1 MGSPSPQNNAEN
13 LVVGRVVVLEY
24 GTTDAKPQESEWKV
38 AGAMTTKSWV
48 FSPNSVTS
56 EADDAGG
63 FPETLIT
70 NSDFSISGD
79 GEWRKRPKSKELG
92 IKDLVVLYANAV
104 KNRTQPYIWV
114 RLKYAGL
121 TILGKMV
128 ITALSSEAPT
138 NDLVKFSIEFKV
150 GDSSTIE
157 IAAA

>member
-13 LVVGRVVVLEY
+13 LVVGRAVVLEY
-24 GTTDAKPQESEWKV
+24 GTTNAKPQESEWKV
-38 AGAMTTKSWV
+38 AGAMTTKSWD

-92 IKDLVVLYANAV
+92 IK
-104 KNRTQPYIWV
+104 I
-114 RLKYAGL
+114 
-121 TILGKMV
+121 
-128 ITALSSEAPT
+128 
-138 NDLVKFSIEFKV
+138 
-150 GDSSTIE
+150 
-157 IAAA
+157 